1 MTERNEHKQI
11 QQTKRTTILYSNS
24 FYHSSRQSEQPLQ
37 SEESAAYRQQ
47 KQRML
52 PPSTSY
58 SNQLEVGLSC
68 AIYSKAY
75 IADIEFN
82 TPLRSIATHN
92 AAEIPDA

>member
-1 MTERNEHKQI
+1 MNTSKSSKQNE
-11 QQTKRTTILYSNS
+11 QQSSIPILLLPFLPTKWAAPSLR
-24 FYHSSRQSEQPLQ
+24 
-37 SEESAAYRQQ
+37 ESAAKRQG

-68 AIYSKAY
+68 AIYSKAF

-82 TPLRSIATHN
+82 TPPRSIATHS
-92 AAEIPDA
+92 AADISDA